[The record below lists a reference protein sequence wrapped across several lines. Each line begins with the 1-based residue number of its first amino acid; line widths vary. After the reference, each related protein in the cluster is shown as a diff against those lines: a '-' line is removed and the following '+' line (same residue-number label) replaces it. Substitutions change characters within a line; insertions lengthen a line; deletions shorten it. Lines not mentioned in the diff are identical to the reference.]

1 MLDFSN
7 KTVHFIGIG
16 GISCH
21 ALAKFVL
28 DFGGKVSG
36 SDAKITPICDE
47 LRAKGAKIW
56 QGEAPQNIDADIVVF
71 SSAIRADNKE
81 LVFAKQS
88 GAKLYE
94 RHEFLGE
101 VSRLFGRSVAIAGTH
116 GKTSTTAMVT
126 HILKKSNLKFLSMI
140 GGECVDGGNYVNNTY
155 ADRIT
160 DLKNCVFVTEACEYK
175 RHMLAV
181 KRDIG
186 VVTNVECDHPDCYK
200 NLDEIQDAFKS
211 FLNGTPIK
219 IASEKDISDLY
230 KTPTNSSWFCV
241 VCKQDTIYAKVGDD
255 GARIYQ
261 NGTYVARLKL
271 EDNGEYN
278 YKNALFALTVAYRL
292 GVRVKDGADMLASY
306 KGVKRRFERGT
317 DIDDTRVYFDF
328 AHHPREIKCVLERAR
343 KYGSAIVVFQPHTYS
358 RTKAYLSDFA
368 SVLGGCDY
376 AKYIVIMPT
385 YPARET
391 LSMGVDSDIL
401 KDAIFDKFPQ
411 KQVYLAKDDQSTVDF
426 VKSHANE
433 VDTVLMI
440 GAGDIYDLKATLA
453 KR

>member
-16 GISCH
+16 GISCN

-36 SDAKITPICDE
+36 SDAKITPICDL

-56 QGEAPQNIDADIVVF
+56 QGEAPQNINADIVVF

-101 VSRLFGRSVAIAGTH
+101 VSRLFGQSVAIAGTH
-116 GKTSTTAMVT
+116 GKTSITAMVT
-126 HILKKSNLKFLSMI
+126 HILKKSELKFLSMI

-155 ADRIT
+155 ADKIS

-181 KRDIG
+181 KRDVGI
-186 VVTNVECDHPDCYK
+186 VTNVECDHPDCYK
-200 NLDEIQDAFKS
+200 NLGEVQDAFRK
-211 FLNGTPIK
+211 FLDGAPIK
-219 IASEKDISDLY
+219 IVSEKDMSDLY
-230 KTPTNSSWFCV
+230 KTLVNSSRFCV
-241 VCKQDTIYAKVGDD
+241 VCKQDKFYIKVGDD

-261 NGTYVARLKL
+261 NGTYVARLRL
-271 EDNGEYN
+271 EDDGEYN
-278 YKNALFALTVAYRL
+278 YKNALFALVATNRL
-292 GVRVKDGADMLASY
+292 GVRINAGADMLASY
-306 KGVKRRFERGT
+306 KGVKRRFERSA
-317 DIDDTRVYFDF
+317 DIDGARVYFDF

-368 SVLGGCDY
+368 SVIGGCDY
-376 AKYIVIMPT
+376 AKHVVIMPT

-391 LSMGVDSDIL
+391 IAMGVDSDAL
-401 KDAIFDKFPQ
+401 AGAIFDKFPQ
-411 KQVYLAKDDQSTVDF
+411 KRVYLANDRQSTIDF
-426 VKSHANE
+426 VKSHATE
-433 VDTVLMI
+433 VDMVLMI
-440 GAGDIYDLKATLA
+440 GAGDIYDLKADFE